1 MNTDDKYARFLSW
14 LADNGAVISPSVS
27 LFSVSES
34 QRGVRTERTIA
45 PQTVVV
51 AVPLDCLI
59 TDYMGRT
66 QTKTGKLVF
75 SQNPTL
81 SAPALLSVVMFI
93 LEHQRLGEQS
103 FFHPYLDILP
113 QDWSNFPIFWRSED
127 LQEWLQGSPLVQDVE
142 DRMETM
148 EQDYEEICRLAGP
161 AVFDFTFQ
169 EFLSARTCVGSRNF
183 GIQVDGQKRT
193 TMVPFAD
200 MLNHLRP
207 RQTSWT
213 FDARSRCFTITSLQ
227 PIPGGS
233 EVMDSYGKKDNAR
246 FLLHYGFAIEGNR
259 EEDGKCPNELFV
271 QVQHHAAA
279 TSKARLAL
287 LGQTT
292 SRYFKLT
299 MHREDK
305 ETGQAIGF
313 ARMLVASDEELLQV
327 VQQQQQ
333 VGASPTAAALPAK
346 FINLENELRALHC
359 LAACCQA
366 QLDLYAHTFAEN
378 VRRLRD
384 SAGPE
389 AHSPQRSAL
398 VVITGEQEICSFWI
412 YLADVL
418 QRAADFSGGART
430 GLLQCA
436 ASSSSS
442 ALWGYV
448 PTRAKEEAWGQA
460 HWDED
465 CAKYADWL
473 LLALADLDRRG
484 NA

>member
-1 MNTDDKYARFLSW
+1 MSNEVDDKYARFLSW
-14 LADNGAVISPSVS
+14 LEENGAVISPSVS
-27 LFSVSES
+27 LFSVSQS
-34 QRGVRTERTIA
+34 QRGVKTKQTIA
-45 PQTVVV
+45 PQTTVV
-51 AVPLDCLI
+51 AVPLNCLI

-81 SAPALLSVVMFI
+81 SAPALLSV
-93 LEHQRLGEQS
+93 
-103 FFHPYLDILP
+103 
-113 QDWSNFPIFWRSED
+113 SEELRD
-127 LQEWLQGSPLVQDVE
+127 WLQGSPLIQDVE

-161 AVFDFTFQ
+161 IVFDFTFQ
-169 EFLSARTCVGSRNF
+169 EFLSVRTCVGSRNF

-213 FDARSRCFTITSLQ
+213 FDAKSRCFTITSLQ
-227 PIPGGS
+227 PILAGS

-259 EEDGKCPNELFV
+259 EEDGKCPNELLM
-271 QVQHHAAA
+271 QVQLQQQQQHPMN
-279 TSKARLAL
+279 KAKLAL

-313 ARMLVASDEELLQV
+313 ARILVANDEEILQV
-327 VQQQQQ
+327 VQQQ
-333 VGASPTAAALPAK
+333 ASTSSIALPGSAK
-346 FINLENELRALHC
+346 FISLENELRALH
-359 LAACCQA
+359 
-366 QLDLYAHTFAEN
+366 
-378 VRRLRD
+378 
-384 SAGPE
+384 S
-389 AHSPQRSAL
+389 L
-398 VVITGEQEICSFWI
+398 VVITGEQEICSFWM

-436 ASSSSS
+436 ASSCSS
-442 ALWGYV
+442 ALWGFAPPRV
-448 PTRAKEEAWGQA
+448 DEKAWGQA

-465 CAKYADWL
+465 CAKHADWL
-473 LLALADLDRRG
+473 LLALADLDRRN